1 MDWVTCPNCGFT
13 QIPTEKCLRCSRPLD
28 RPAPP
33 GVSRTAP
40 DADAV
45 ATVVPSAA
53 PHPAQA
59 TPSPSPAQRPERPP
73 PRPDAP
79 APQASRIR
87 PATAAAIA
95 GGFVVLA
102 ALLILAV
109 RPRPQILPRDASP
122 APRTAAVPARLDL
135 SGRWET
141 EFPKTLSSPPRPA
154 LKQVFVETDV
164 EGAIL
169 AAGVLLTDPGRGGV
183 GAGYR
188 LVSDGPQRL
197 GQISSLLAASPAGA
211 ALPIDYI
218 PFPRWVPP
226 RERVWRALE
235 GQSRRVLDVRYLLLE
250 SVEDDYLV
258 QAGVNQSGFLSY
270 VFFSREYARHRGV
283 DALSDVIHPEP
294 GSDLRGFRNL
304 VWDFS
309 GAAHFL
315 KLEVYGTV
323 SGPEGGA
330 ADRLTLK
337 RK

>member
-13 QIPTEKCLRCSRPLD
+13 QIPTEKCLRCSRPLE
-28 RPAPP
+28 RPEPP
-33 GVSRTAP
+33 AVRPSPP
-40 DADAV
+40 DSDAV
-45 ATVVPSAA
+45 ATLVPSSVEPA
-53 PHPAQA
+53 PA
-59 TPSPSPAQRPERPP
+59 TPPDPLRRPERPP
-73 PRPDAP
+73 PPPPDATT
-79 APQASRIR
+79 AEASRIR
-87 PATAAAIA
+87 PATAAAIGA
-95 GGFVVLA
+95 GVALLV

-109 RPRPQILPRDASP
+109 RPRALPPLRETSP
-122 APRTAAVPARLDL
+122 AAPAAAPSRLDL

-141 EFPKTLSSPPRPA
+141 EFPKTLSSPARPA
-154 LKQVFVETDV
+154 LKKAFVETDGD
-164 EGAIL
+164 GAIL

-197 GQISSLLAASPAGA
+197 GRISSLLAASPAGA

-218 PFPRWVPP
+218 PFPAWVPS

-304 VWDFS
+304 VWDLS
-309 GAAHFL
+309 GAADFL
-315 KLEVYGTV
+315 KLEVYGTL
-323 SGPEGGA
+323 SGPEGGPG
-330 ADRLTLK
+330 DRLTLK